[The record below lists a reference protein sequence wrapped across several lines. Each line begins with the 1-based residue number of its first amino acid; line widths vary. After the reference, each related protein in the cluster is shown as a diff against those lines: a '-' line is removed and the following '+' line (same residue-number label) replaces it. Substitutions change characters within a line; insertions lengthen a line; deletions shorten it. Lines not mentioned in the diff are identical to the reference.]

1 MLTEIRLYG
10 WLGEKYGKV
19 HYYAVDS
26 VREAVKALQTNFPT
40 FSKDIIEYKPGYK
53 VWSGTTRLGKND
65 LVLPV
70 SNREIIRIAPAVA
83 GSKGIFEIIVG
94 AALMIFAPEIAGFI
108 GINAITPA
116 IVGSFG
122 LSLVMGGVAGLLA
135 PSPKTPEPKEADTN
149 KPSYIFNGAVNTT
162 AQGHPVPIG
171 YGRLIVGS
179 AVISAGIS
187 TVEY

>member
-1 MLTEIRLYG
+1 MLKEIRLYG

-70 SNREIIRIAPAVA
+70 SNREIIRIVPLRD
-83 GSKGIFEIIVG
+83 SLFIIKEDGVYRIIG
-94 AALMIFAPEIAGFI
+94 EDPTSLRISLFDNKSARHSCFI
-108 GINAITPA
+108 VLGLNPFILT
-116 IVGSFG
+116 G
-122 LSLVMGGVAGLLA
+122 LSSLNLSPFQHFLSIIF
-135 PSPKTPEPKEADTN
+135 PSL
-149 KPSYIFNGAVNTT
+149 F
-162 AQGHPVPIG
+162 
-171 YGRLIVGS
+171 LI
-179 AVISAGIS
+179 IK
-187 TVEY
+187 Y